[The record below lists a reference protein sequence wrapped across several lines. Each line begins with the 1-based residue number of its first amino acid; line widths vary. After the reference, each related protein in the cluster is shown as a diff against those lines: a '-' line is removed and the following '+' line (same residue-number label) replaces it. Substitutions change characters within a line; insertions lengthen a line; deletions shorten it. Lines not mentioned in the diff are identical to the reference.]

1 MRLKYFLR
9 GLGAG
14 IILGALVMLCSVL
27 MSGSYRLSDD
37 QIRERAEKLGM
48 VSAEEAAAKQD
59 KTETEAISS
68 EKASTTEKAT
78 TEKTTAEKTTEE
90 KTTEATESTEATE
103 TTETTEATTEEKTT
117 EATTEAATTEEK
129 TTEATTE
136 ATTEKTT
143 EATTEKADADSK
155 TKVKISVT
163 PGMDSYTVAVLL
175 QDAGIVKDAAEFDNY
190 LNSNGYSTR
199 IRVNEFEFKAGM
211 SDKEIAEKLV
221 SEGQ

>member
-27 MSGSYRLSDD
+27 MSGSYRLSDK
-37 QIRERAEKLGM
+37 QIMERAEKLGM
-48 VSAEEAAAKQD
+48 VSAEEAAE
-59 KTETEAISS
+59 KTTSADTESISS
-68 EKASTTEKAT
+68 EKASTTEKTTAQQS
-78 TEKTTAEKTTEE
+78 TEKTEKE
-90 KTTEATESTEATE
+90 ESTTTSEAVAPSE
-103 TTETTEATTEEKTT
+103 TPETTEATATEATTKETTAEASTT
-117 EATTEAATTEEK
+117 EASTTESTTEQTTEAATES
-129 TTEATTE
+129 AG
-136 ATTEKTT
+136 
-143 EATTEKADADSK
+143 ADSK

-175 QDAGIVKDAAEFDNY
+175 QDAGIIKDAAEFDNY
-190 LNSNGYSTR
+190 LNTNGYSTK
-199 IRVNEFEFKAGM
+199 IRVNEFTFTGGM

>member
-48 VSAEEAAAKQD
+48 VSAEEAAKPD

-103 TTETTEATTEEKTT
+103 TSETTEATTEEKTT

>member
-1 MRLKYFLR
+1 MRLKFFLR

-27 MSGSYRLSDD
+27 MSGSYRLSDK
-37 QIRERAEKLGM
+37 QIIERAEKLGM
-48 VSAEEAAAKQD
+48 VYADSTTEKP

-68 EKASTTEKAT
+68 EKASTTEK
-78 TEKTTAEKTTEE
+78 TTA
-90 KTTEATESTEATE
+90 AT
-103 TTETTEATTEEKTT
+103 TTEATTTEETSESSETSESTETTTEETTT
-117 EATTEAATTEEK
+117 EATTTEAT
-129 TTEATTE
+129 TTEATTTEAATPE

-143 EATTEKADADSK
+143 EATTEKADSK

-163 PGMDSYTVAVLL
+163 PGMDSYSVAVLL
-175 QDAGIVKDAAEFDNY
+175 ADAGIVKDAAEFDNY
-190 LNSNGYSTR
+190 LNANGYSTR
-199 IRVNEFEFKAGM
+199 IRVNEFEFKEGM